1 MQVAGRKKEELREPL
16 PESFHF
22 LREEPGNIVQKEG
35 TKMENRTYGDYW
47 MFEKVKM
54 KPTMLI

>member
-22 LREEPGNIVQKEG
+22 LCEEPGNIVQKEG
-35 TKMENRTYGDYW
+35 TKMENRTYGDY
-47 MFEKVKM
+47 
-54 KPTMLI
+54 